1 METDA
6 KRGLLDVRRFVIPT
20 VVVVETIQFLRQVGT
35 EGLEGFVLWSG
46 QHAEMDTFRILRC
59 IVPKQRGMKTPNGLL
74 VTVDGET
81 LFAVNKLLHEVHEI
95 LAVQVHSHPTDAYHS
110 STDDTFPLV
119 TLVGALSVVIPEFA
133 TNAPH
138 DLEDWAWYRL
148 SSDGEWVSAATTT
161 EVEFV

>member
-1 METDA
+1 MGADA
-6 KRGLLDVRRFVIPT
+6 KRGLLDIRRFVIPT
-20 VVVVETIQFLRQVGT
+20 AVVVETIKFLRQVGT

-46 QHAEMDTFRILRC
+46 QREAEDTFRIMRC
-59 IVPKQRGMKTPNGLL
+59 IVPKQHGMKTPNGLL

-81 LFAVNKLLHEVHEI
+81 LFEVNKLLHEAHEI

-119 TLVGALSVVIPEFA
+119 TLLGALSVVIPEVWRQRSA
-133 TNAPH
+133 RSR
-138 DLEDWAWYRL
+138 RL
-148 SSDGEWVSAATTT
+148 GMVSAIWRGEWVSAEATT